1 MHQHNPHLTDTTETP
16 EYDAWFADEL
26 MAARDRMKS
35 SAARTLHLA
44 SWHAI
49 VDDVVS
55 ESIVSAW
62 RSRYTFDPEK
72 GKIVQWVT
80 RIARNRAIDWA
91 QKNNRELTSSFE
103 DHDGE
108 HLDRV
113 ALRNATTTPA
123 DAYDHLEKL
132 DCLSDWVK
140 PVLHLIEQV
149 MPPKK
154 FHLAVLYHLYDSAD
168 TTVQEAAV
176 DFGVSGQALR
186 EYVRIFNRH
195 CAVINLADA
204 CDLTDWT
211 NTTEAW
217 PVLLGCLPEPEQGGL
232 LPVGDVSRILDRAGG
247 DWNSLD
253 GTKAALL
260 LDDTPLN
267 TGRQYWKGT
276 QKMLDVAAGRLP
288 QRAAGVHVEGLDY
301 RPAA

>member
-35 SAARTLHLA
+35 SAGRTLHLA
-44 SWHAI
+44 TWHAI

-55 ESIVSAW
+55 ESIISAW

-91 QKNNRELTSSFE
+91 QKNSREVTSSFE

-176 DFGVSGQALR
+176 DFGVSGQAMR
-186 EYVRIFNRH
+186 EYGPKLTLTA
-195 CAVINLADA
+195 AVIAVMALM
-204 CDLTDWT
+204 
-211 NTTEAW
+211 
-217 PVLLGCLPEPEQGGL
+217 GCEPQRVDEEPEGSSETNDPSVVDERGDGQGL
-232 LPVGDVSRILDRAGG
+232 HEEPVVLEDGRTITCVVYSWGSSIVDIDFHSPEGRIG
-247 DWNSLD
+247 
-253 GTKAALL
+253 
-260 LDDTPLN
+260 
-267 TGRQYWKGT
+267 
-276 QKMLDVAAGRLP
+276 
-288 QRAAGVHVEGLDY
+288 E
-301 RPAA
+301 